1 VLDTGVEV
9 YMDDG
14 CDSSG
19 ALFVDHHIQVE
30 QLAVFSRLISG
41 TATAFG
47 VTAIAGALT
56 WNDWRM
62 GAVGVLVMGY
72 AALAYLAVRAAAR
85 QREQTAALL
94 LAIGV
99 FIAASLIAWVQP
111 ALGPTVAQAGLIPF
125 TIALLHVEPESR
137 RYTLASIA
145 FIVAGGCVAVW
156 RLRQVPSL
164 VPDWFLGAYQVL
176 SFLAVFGLVLVL
188 IHQWRQRYQRQLAQA
203 VEAQSRFEREGTR
216 WKATLL
222 AQYDAVI
229 ATDEHG
235 SITLMN
241 SAAEVMSDT
250 KLAAV
255 RGKHI
260 ADAIF
265 FETEEAQFG
274 AADFFARALETG
286 QGYSEIRGVEIASR
300 KGEHR
305 SQIAVS
311 AAPILTDDGKLIGV
325 IFTFRDMT
333 DHIRLMERTQAAER
347 MKAVERM
354 AAGVAGDLSDALQV
368 ICGSS
373 ERISQQLQLG
383 ETVTLDSVEAI
394 INSGQRASK
403 LTNRLLAIG
412 QRQPGTPAV
421 CDLGVLV
428 ADVTEMIPPMLGRD
442 IFVSSHNQVGLGR
455 VRADPEQIREAL
467 IQLALHARDAMPHG
481 GKLEFETSN
490 EFVDAPGIIDNNPP
504 QLGAYVRLVVRDSG
518 GGLDDD
524 DLRHILEPYYAPRRN
539 RQQSEAELRL
549 SVVNGVVRQ
558 NGGFLTVDSRI
569 RVGSTFTMYFPRVD
583 VKNWLDEVMRD
594 PARVHAANAAARRR
608 ASLPM

>member
-1 VLDTGVEV
+1 ME
-9 YMDDG
+9 DG
-14 CDSSG
+14 CTGGPD
-19 ALFVDHHIQVE
+19 ALFVDHTIQVE
-30 QLAVFSRLISG
+30 QLGVFSRLIAG
-41 TATAFG
+41 LAVAFG
-47 VTAIAGALT
+47 VTALIGAAT
-56 WNDWRM
+56 WSDARM
-62 GAVGVLVMGY
+62 GAVGVVVMGY
-72 AALAYLAVRAAAR
+72 AATAALAVRAAER
-85 QREQTAALL
+85 DRSQTAAMQ

-99 FIAASLIAWVQP
+99 LVGASLIAWAQP
-111 ALGPTVAQAGLIPF
+111 ALGMTVAMAALIPF

-137 RYTLASIA
+137 RYTLATIA
-145 FIVAGGCVAVW
+145 FLVAVSCAAMW
-156 RLRQVPSL
+156 RWRPAPSR

-176 SFLAVFGLVLVL
+176 SFVAVFVLVLVL
-188 IHQWRQRYQRQLAQA
+188 IHQWRQRYQRQLSQAIEAKAQL
-203 VEAQSRFEREGTR
+203 EREGTR

-229 ATDEHG
+229 ATDEQG
-235 SITLMN
+235 NITLMN
-241 SAAEVMSDT
+241 AAAEVMSDT
-250 KLAAV
+250 KLASV

-265 FETEEAQFG
+265 FETDEAQFG
-274 AADFFARALETG
+274 AAEFFARALETG

-300 KGEHR
+300 RGEHR

-311 AAPILTDDGKLIGV
+311 AAPIQTDDKKLIGV

-354 AAGVAGDLSDALQV
+354 AAGVATELSNAMSV
-368 ICGSS
+368 ISESS
-373 ERISQQLQLG
+373 EKIGQQLQYG
-383 ETVTLDSVEAI
+383 EPVELNAVQAI
-394 INSGQRASK
+394 IDSGKKATG
-403 LTNRLLAIG
+403 LTNQLLAIG
-412 QRQPGTPAV
+412 QRQPGKPTI

-428 ADVTEMIPPMLGRD
+428 ADVTGMIPTMLGRD
-442 IFVSSHNQVGLGR
+442 IFVSSHNQVGLGQI
-455 VRADPEQIREAL
+455 RADQEQIREAL

-490 EFVDAPGIIDNNPP
+490 EFVDAPGVAGSNPP

-524 DLRHILEPYYAPRRN
+524 DLRHILEPYYAPRRR

-549 SVVNGVVRQ
+549 SVVNGMVRQ
-558 NGGFLTVDSRI
+558 NGGYLTVDSRI

-583 VKNWLDEVMRD
+583 VKNWLDEIARNPM
-594 PARVHAANAAARRR
+594 RVHANAPQAQARRR
-608 ASLPM
+608 ATTLPM

>member
-1 VLDTGVEV
+1 
-9 YMDDG
+9 MDDG
-14 CDSSG
+14 CDGTG

-30 QLAVFSRLISG
+30 QLGVFSRLISG
-41 TATAFG
+41 TAVAFG
-47 VTAIAGALT
+47 VTALAGAFT

-62 GAVGVLVMGY
+62 GGVGVVVMGY
-72 AALAYLAVRAAAR
+72 AATAYLAMRAATR
-85 QREQTAALL
+85 QRDQVAALQ

-99 FIAASLIAWVQP
+99 FVCALLIAWIQP

-125 TIALLHVEPESR
+125 TIALLHVGPDSR
-137 RYTLASIA
+137 RYTLASVA
-145 FIVAGGCVAVW
+145 FVVAGLCLGFW
-156 RLRQVPSL
+156 RLRVVPSL
-164 VPDWFLGAYQVL
+164 VPEWFLGAYQVL
-176 SFLAVFGLVLVL
+176 SFLAVFMLVLVL
-188 IHQWRQRYQRQLAQA
+188 IHQWRQRYQRQFAQA
-203 VEAQSRFEREGTR
+203 VEAQTRLEREGTR

-235 SITLMN
+235 SINLMN
-241 SAAEVMSDT
+241 SAAEAMSDT
-250 KLAAV
+250 KLASV

-265 FETEEAQFG
+265 FETTEETQFG

-300 KGEHR
+300 RGEHR

-311 AAPILTDDGKLIGV
+311 AAPILTDDQKLIGV

-354 AAGVAGDLSDALQV
+354 AAGVAGELSDALNV

-383 ETVTLDSVEAI
+383 ETVELESVQAI
-394 INSGQRASK
+394 IKSGQRASA
-403 LTNRLLAIG
+403 LTNQLLAIG
-412 QRQPGTPAV
+412 QRQPGTPTV

-455 VRADPEQIREAL
+455 VRADAEQIREAL

-490 EFVDAPGIIDNNPP
+490 EFVDAPGIAGNNPP

-524 DLRHILEPYYAPRRN
+524 DLRHILEPYYSPRRN
-539 RQQSEAELRL
+539 RQQSDAELRL

-558 NGGFLTVDSRI
+558 NGGFLSVESRI

-594 PARVHAANAAARRR
+594 PLRVHAANAAARRR

>member
-1 VLDTGVEV
+1 
-9 YMDDG
+9 MDDG
-14 CDSSG
+14 CDGSD

-30 QLAVFSRLISG
+30 QLGVFSRLIGG
-41 TATAFG
+41 TAAAFG
-47 VTAIAGALT
+47 VTALAGGLI
-56 WNDWRM
+56 WGDWRM
-62 GAVGVLVMGY
+62 GAVGAVVLGY
-72 AALAYLAVRAAAR
+72 AATALLAVRAAGHGR
-85 QREQTAALL
+85 DQTAALQ

-99 FIAASLIAWVQP
+99 LVGASLIAWAQP
-111 ALGPTVAQAGLIPF
+111 ALGPTVAQAALIPF
-125 TIALLHVEPESR
+125 TIALLHCEPESR
-137 RYTLASIA
+137 RYTLASVA
-145 FIVAGGCVAVW
+145 FVVAVACMARW
-156 RLRQVPSL
+156 RWWPAPSL

-176 SFLAVFGLVLVL
+176 SFVAVFGLVLVL
-188 IHQWRQRYQRQLAQA
+188 ITQWRQRYQRQLAQA
-203 VEAQSRFEREGTR
+203 TEAQAQLEREGTR

-235 SITLMN
+235 NITLMN
-241 SAAEVMSDT
+241 AAAEAMSDT
-250 KLAAV
+250 RVASV

-265 FETEEAQFG
+265 FETDEAQFG
-274 AADFFARALETG
+274 AAEFFARALSTG

-300 KGEHR
+300 RGEHR

-311 AAPILTDDGKLIGV
+311 AAPILTDDDKLIGV

-333 DHIRLMERTQAAER
+333 DHLRLMERTQAAER

-354 AAGVAGDLSDALQV
+354 AAGVADELSDALKV
-368 ICGSS
+368 ISGSS
-373 ERISQQLQLG
+373 ENISKQLQLG
-383 ETVTLDSVEAI
+383 EPVTLEAVHAI
-394 INSGQRASK
+394 VASGQRASA
-403 LTNRLLAIG
+403 LTNQLLAIG
-412 QRQPGTPAV
+412 QRQPGTPTV
-421 CDLGVLV
+421 CDLGILV

-442 IFVSSHNQVGLGR
+442 IFVSSHNQVGLGQ

-490 EFVDAPGIIDNNPP
+490 EFVDAPGIIGNNPP

-524 DLRHILEPYYAPRRN
+524 DLRHILEPYYAPRRR
-539 RQQSEAELRL
+539 RQQSDAELRL

-558 NGGFLTVDSRI
+558 NGGYLTVDSRI

-583 VKNWLDEVMRD
+583 VQNWLDDVMRD
-594 PARVHAANAAARRR
+594 PMRVHAANVAARRR
-608 ASLPM
+608 ATLPM

>member
-1 VLDTGVEV
+1 
-9 YMDDG
+9 MDDG
-14 CDSSG
+14 CDGSG
-19 ALFVDHHIQVE
+19 ALFVDHRIQIE
-30 QLAVFSRLISG
+30 QLGVFSRLISG
-41 TATAFG
+41 TAAAFG
-47 VTAIAGALT
+47 VTALAGAVT

-62 GAVGVLVMGY
+62 GGVGIVVLGY
-72 AALAYLAVRAAAR
+72 AATAYLAMRAAAR
-85 QREQTAALL
+85 QREQVAALQ

-99 FIAASLIAWVQP
+99 FIGASLIAWFQP

-125 TIALLHVEPESR
+125 TIALLHVGPDSR
-137 RYTLASIA
+137 RYTLASVA
-145 FIVAGGCVAVW
+145 FIVAGTCVALW

-176 SFLAVFGLVLVL
+176 SFLAVFLLVLVL
-188 IHQWRQRYQRQLAQA
+188 INQWRQRYQRQLAQA
-203 VEAQSRFEREGTR
+203 VEAQTRLEREGTR

-241 SAAEVMSDT
+241 SAAEAMSDT
-250 KLAAV
+250 KLATV
-255 RGKHI
+255 YGKHI

-265 FETEEAQFG
+265 FETDEAQFG
-274 AADFFARALETG
+274 AADFFAHALETG

-300 KGEHR
+300 RGEHR

-311 AAPILTDDGKLIGV
+311 AAPIQTEDQKLIGV

-354 AAGVAGDLSDALQV
+354 AAGVAGELSNALNV

-373 ERISQQLQLG
+373 ERIRQQLQIG
-383 ETVTLDSVEAI
+383 EPVELATVDAMIT
-394 INSGQRASK
+394 SGKRASA
-403 LTNRLLAIG
+403 LTNQLLAIG
-412 QRQPGTPAV
+412 QRQPSTPTV

-428 ADVTEMIPPMLGRD
+428 ADVTEMIPPIVGRD

-455 VRADPEQIREAL
+455 IRADPEQIREAL

-490 EFVDAPGIIDNNPP
+490 EFVDAPGIIGNNPP

-524 DLRHILEPYYAPRRN
+524 DLRHILEPYYAPRRH
-539 RQQSEAELRL
+539 RQQTDTELRL

-594 PARVHAANAAARRR
+594 PLRVHNANVAARRR